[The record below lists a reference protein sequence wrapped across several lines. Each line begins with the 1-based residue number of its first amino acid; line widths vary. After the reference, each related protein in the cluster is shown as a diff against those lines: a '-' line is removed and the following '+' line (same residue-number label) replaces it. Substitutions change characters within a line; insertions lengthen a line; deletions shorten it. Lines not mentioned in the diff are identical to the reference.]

1 MQFSKKEYEE
11 LKRLENLK
19 KEKAFVFEIVVPN
32 DKELAPM
39 SILYGG
45 TTIKEISKMIQCL
58 EDVTENLKKN
68 FPEAAFLTQ
77 ILHMSSGMEEIYK
90 KVEREEK

>member
-1 MQFSKKEYEE
+1 MQFSKKEAEE
-11 LKRLENLK
+11 LKRIENLK
-19 KEKAFVFEIVVPN
+19 KEKAFVCEIVVPN
-32 DKELAPM
+32 DKAPM

-45 TTIKEISKMIQCL
+45 TTIKEISKMIQYL

>member
-1 MQFSKKEYEE
+1 MPTS
-11 LKRLENLK
+11 
-19 KEKAFVFEIVVPN
+19 V
-32 DKELAPM
+32 
-39 SILYGG
+39 LYGG

-68 FPEAAFLTQ
+68 FPEAAVLSQ
-77 ILHMSSGMEEIYK
+77 ILHMSAGMKEIYK